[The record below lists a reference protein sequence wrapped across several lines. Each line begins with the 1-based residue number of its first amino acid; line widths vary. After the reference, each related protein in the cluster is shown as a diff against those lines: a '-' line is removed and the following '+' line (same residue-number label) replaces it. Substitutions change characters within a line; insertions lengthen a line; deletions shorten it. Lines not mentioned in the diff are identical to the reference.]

1 MLRAS
6 FSKRYF
12 KTGYVSSS
20 NLRFQSLVKDLT
32 QTVQFDS
39 QNRITN
45 IPDNPVKLDETLD
58 HAPRRTHTLND
69 K

>member
-1 MLRAS
+1 MLRLS
-6 FSKRYF
+6 YSKRF
-12 KTGYVSSS
+12 FTTGSVTSS
-20 NLRFQSLVKDLT
+20 NPRFQSLLRDLT
-32 QTVQFDS
+32 QTVQFDT

-45 IPDNPVKLDETLD
+45 IPESPFKLDETLD

>member
-6 FSKRYF
+6 LIKRF
-12 KTGYVSSS
+12 FTSGSVSSS
-20 NLRFQSLVKDLT
+20 NLRFQTLLKDLT

-45 IPDNPVKLDETLD
+45 IPESPVKLDETLD
-58 HAPRRTHTLND
+58 HAPKRIHTLND

>member
-1 MLRAS
+1 MLRVS
-6 FSKRYF
+6 FSKRF
-12 KTGYVSSS
+12 FTSGSLSM
-20 NLRFQSLVKDLT
+20 NNARFQSLLKDLS

-45 IPDNPVKLDETLD
+45 IPESPVNLDETLD
-58 HAPRRTHTLND
+58 HAPKRIHTLND